1 MKYITILVDGMAD
14 YPIEALGGKTP
25 LESAKIPAINAL
37 ARRGE
42 VGMVQTVPAGMAP
55 GSDVANLALMGY
67 EPELYHTGRSPL
79 EAASMGV
86 ELSETDITFRCNLVT
101 LGGGGGFETRTM
113 LDHSAGE
120 ISNDEARQLIELI
133 DERLGTEDFKFYPG
147 VSYRHLLVWKHGPWG
162 FELTPPHDILGQG
175 IAGHL
180 PAGEHGPLFLD
191 MTKRSVELL
200 EEHPV
205 NRARRERGENPAN
218 SIWMWGEGKRPQLTP
233 FKEKYG
239 LSGAVISAVDLIFGI
254 GILAG
259 LRPIHVQ
266 GATGNIHTN
275 FDGKAAA
282 AIEALGGDE
291 DYVYLHLEAPD
302 ECGHQGDLQGK
313 IRSIELI
320 DQKVVQPIQSA
331 LEASGEEYRML
342 ILPDH
347 PTPLAVRT
355 HVSEPVPYVLFDS
368 SRAGEEQ
375 EQQFTESSGRAAGN
389 FYATGPELLQH
400 YLRK

>member
-101 LGGGGGFETRTM
+101 LGDGGGFETRTM

-218 SIWMWGEGKRPQLTP
+218 SIWIWGEGKRPTLTP

-259 LRPIHVQ
+259 LRPIHVE
-266 GATGNIHTN
+266 GATGTIHTN

-282 AIEALGGDE
+282 AMEALGGDA

-302 ECGHQGDLQGK
+302 ECGHQGDLKGK

-320 DQKVVQPIQSA
+320 DRKVVQPIQAA
-331 LEASGEEYRML
+331 LEASGE
-342 ILPDH
+342 
-347 PTPLAVRT
+347 
-355 HVSEPVPYVLFDS
+355 
-368 SRAGEEQ
+368 
-375 EQQFTESSGRAAGN
+375 
-389 FYATGPELLQH
+389 
-400 YLRK
+400 

>member
-25 LESAKIPAINAL
+25 LEAAKIPAINGL

-42 VGMVQTVPAGMAP
+42 VGLVQTVPEGMAP

-67 EPELYHTGRSPL
+67 EPEIYHTGRSPL

-86 ELSETDITFRCNLVT
+86 ELADTDITFRCNLVT

-120 ISNDEARQLIELI
+120 ISNDEAHQLIKLI
-133 DERLGTEDFKFYPG
+133 DEQLGTEDFKFYPG
-147 VSYRHLLVWKHGPWG
+147 VSYRHLLVWKNGPWG

-175 IAGHL
+175 IGAHL
-180 PAGEHGPLFLD
+180 PGGEHGPLFLD

-218 SIWMWGEGKRPQLTP
+218 SIWIWGEGKRPQLTP
-233 FKEKYG
+233 FEEKYG
-239 LSGAVISAVDLIFGI
+239 LRGAVISAVDLIFGI

-259 LRPIHVQ
+259 LRPIHVE

-302 ECGHQGDLQGK
+302 ECGHQGDLDGK
-313 IRSIELI
+313 VRSIELI
-320 DQKVVQPIQSA
+320 DQKVVQPIHAA

-347 PTPLAVRT
+347 PTPLTVRT

-368 SRAGEEQ
+368 RRAAEER
-375 EQQFTESSGRAAGN
+375 EQLFTENSGRAAGN
-389 FYATGPELLQH
+389 FYATGPELLKH
-400 YLRK
+400 YLR